1 MSDILFPLPLG
12 EDQGEGLQR
21 AKSLTPLSPLPAG
34 EGIWSAPAS
43 TALYISS
50 AERTLE
56 SSPALSALG
65 FSIYLSARPRLH
77 EGGLTTDAAVAKRYF
92 LKDSYLDLQSL
103 NPLFALRCSVPYL
116 PKRELMATIP
126 AQSFRC
132 LLLTLPIIEWS
143 HSHANRKLWSN
154 AGPQPPHVRLSQSA

>member
-56 SSPALSALG
+56 SSPRFRAGIDIQYLFERATSMVARKKCASKRDHSRPPSRVRYAASAQ
-65 FSIYLSARPRLH
+65 
-77 EGGLTTDAAVAKRYF
+77 K
-92 LKDSYLDLQSL
+92 
-103 NPLFALRCSVPYL
+103 
-116 PKRELMATIP
+116 
-126 AQSFRC
+126 
-132 LLLTLPIIEWS
+132 
-143 HSHANRKLWSN
+143 
-154 AGPQPPHVRLSQSA
+154 